1 MKTEPIRK
9 VGKVK
14 QIIKYLDKHCYPR
27 DSLLFRMGV
36 NTALR
41 ISDLLKLRYCD
52 VIAENGDF
60 LEYVNLR
67 EQKTKKAKKIALNDK
82 IKPKIVEYCK
92 LYDLCDT
99 DHLFFSYKNPK
110 KAIDRIQAWRV
121 LSPAAEACGIEGY
134 GCHIMRKTFAYHLY
148 QKNKSVVE
156 VMQVL
161 NHTSPTTTLA
171 YIGISQDQIDKA
183 YEEVYFD

>member
-52 VIAENGDF
+52 IIAENGDF
-60 LEYVNLR
+60 LQYVDLR

-82 IKPKIVEYCK
+82 IKPKIV
-92 LYDLCDT
+92 
-99 DHLFFSYKNPK
+99 
-110 KAIDRIQAWRV
+110 
-121 LSPAAEACGIEGY
+121 
-134 GCHIMRKTFAYHLY
+134 
-148 QKNKSVVE
+148 
-156 VMQVL
+156 
-161 NHTSPTTTLA
+161 
-171 YIGISQDQIDKA
+171 
-183 YEEVYFD
+183 